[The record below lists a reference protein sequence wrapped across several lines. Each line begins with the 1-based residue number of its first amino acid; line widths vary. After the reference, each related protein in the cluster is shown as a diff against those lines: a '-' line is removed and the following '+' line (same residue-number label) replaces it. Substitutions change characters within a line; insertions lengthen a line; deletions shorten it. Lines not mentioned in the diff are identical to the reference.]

1 MSKNLPSGLTVFL
14 PHPAAMNSDAQR
26 IQRELEA
33 ALIHLGRAQAIAA
46 PHSGRWPVMLGELRE
61 AQLLLAVNC
70 GTARTAAEIDHE
82 ALTTSTR

>member
-1 MSKNLPSGLTVFL
+1 
-14 PHPAAMNSDAQR
+14 MNSDALR

-33 ALIHLGRAQAIAA
+33 ALLHLGRAQAIAA

-70 GTARTAAEIDHE
+70 GTARDAAQ
-82 ALTTSTR
+82 LNQPRFTR

>member
-1 MSKNLPSGLTVFL
+1 MI
-14 PHPAAMNSDAQR
+14 SDAQR

-33 ALIHLGRAQAIAA
+33 ALLHLGRAQAIAA

-82 ALTTSTR
+82 AFTTSTR